1 MTVRVIG
8 PRDPR
13 VPGCVNTTSN
23 SENWSRGLSPFYLGP
38 VPLYPGSYRKV
49 SQTMENAWQYAKC
62 YPCHVGVDG
71 LPTPEYYEWAGAGWD
86 KRKADRYPMGKGA
99 KPSYCW
105 WGGEKLPYLEAR
117 KRVYIPPYAKA
128 VVQTEAFA
136 QLLDLYRTEGHITLW
151 DFDGYDHLSR
161 GKTLKE
167 VINDPNK
174 TMGHAFILA
183 YLLEGL
189 VGKLNTEIRGL

>member
-1 MTVRVIG
+1 
-8 PRDPR
+8 
-13 VPGCVNTTSN
+13 
-23 SENWSRGLSPFYLGP
+23 
-38 VPLYPGSYRKV
+38 
-49 SQTMENAWQYAKC
+49 
-62 YPCHVGVDG
+62 
-71 LPTPEYYEWAGAGWD
+71 
-86 KRKADRYPMGKGA
+86 MGKGA